1 MRSAGVIAFQAVVMF
16 ILLAVGYLLYKKK
29 LLGDEATGQ
38 LSNIAIS
45 IINPIVI
52 FNAYQTDFN
61 PSLFRGLMYALL
73 LAFMA
78 QTILVASS
86 YIIVRTT
93 SKNFEIERFALGYSN
108 CAFMGIPLIEAIYGA
123 EGVFY
128 LTAFITA
135 FNVFMW
141 THGVMLMGGRSS
153 FAAPN
158 GKKAPGERA
167 KSLLKIV
174 VSPAILSIVLG
185 LVCFFTGLRMPQIIQ
200 QPLNYLGSMNTPLAM
215 LVSGATIARSGLLD
229 AFKNRRV
236 YILQS
241 VKLLIVP
248 MLLAALYVPMEL
260 FGIKSMIVETVI
272 IAAAAPTASSTIMFS
287 YKYGKDAGYAAN
299 HFALSTL
306 AGMIT
311 MPLVLAFSK
320 MLAGLFIP

>member
-61 PSLFRGLMYALL
+61 PSLFRGLMYALM

-86 YIIVRTT
+86 YIIVRAAN
-93 SKNFEIERFALGYSN
+93 KNFEIERFALGYSN

-141 THGVMLMGGRSS
+141 THGVILMGGRSS
-153 FAAPN
+153 FASN
-158 GKKAPGERA
+158 GKKALRERA

-174 VSPAILSIVLG
+174 ISPAILSIVLG

-215 LVSGATIARSGLLD
+215 LVSGATIAKSGLLD
-229 AFKNRRV
+229 AFKNRRI

-260 FGIKSMIVETVI
+260 FGIKPMIVETVI
-272 IAAAAPTASSTIMFS
+272 IAAAAPTASSTVMFS

-311 MPLVLAFSK
+311 MPLVLAFSQ

>member
-1 MRSAGVIAFQAVVMF
+1 MKSAGVIAFQAVVMF
-16 ILLAVGYLLYKKK
+16 ILLAVGYFLYKKK
-29 LLGDEATGQ
+29 LIGDEATQ
-38 LSNIAIS
+38 QMSNIAIS

-52 FNAYQTDFN
+52 FNAYQTDFD

-73 LAFMA
+73 LAFIA

-86 YIIVRTT
+86 YIIVRAGHK
-93 SKNFEIERFALGYSN
+93 SFEIERFALGYSN
-108 CAFMGIPLIEAIYGA
+108 CAFMGIPLIEATYGA

-141 THGVMLMGGRSS
+141 THGVILMGGSEG
-153 FAAPN
+153 
-158 GKKAPGERA
+158 GKTPGGRA
-167 KSLLKIV
+167 KALLKIV

-185 LVCFFTGLRMPQIIQ
+185 MICFFTGLRMPQIIQ

-215 LVSGATIARSGLLD
+215 LVSGATIAKSGMLD
-229 AFKNRRV
+229 AFKNRRI
-236 YILQS
+236 YLLQS

-260 FGIKSMIVETVI
+260 FGIKSMIVETML

-311 MPLVLAFSK
+311 MPLVLAFAK
-320 MLAGLFIP
+320 MLSGLFIP